1 MTNAHQ
7 HGRTTRLIVDLEP
20 ELKEQIERVAAERDQ
35 SVPEFVVA
43 ALQRAVS
50 AENGEVSDEGIS
62 WAQLSARAFARDW
75 DSDEDRVY
83 DDLS

>member
-1 MTNAHQ
+1 MDADSHE
-7 HGRTTRLIVDLEP
+7 RTTQLTVSVEP
-20 ELKEQIERVAAERDQ
+20 ELRKQIERVAAERDQ
-35 SVPEFVVA
+35 SVAEFVVA

-50 AENGEVSDEGIS
+50 VKNGDVLAKGSS

-83 DDLS
+83 DDLP